1 MKSSDKRNAM
11 RKRVVCNRFYR
22 KVLKAVRPD
31 VVDISS
37 GVEYDDISVKGKD
50 ENKVKTFIQNA
61 KY

>member
-1 MKSSDKRNAM
+1 M